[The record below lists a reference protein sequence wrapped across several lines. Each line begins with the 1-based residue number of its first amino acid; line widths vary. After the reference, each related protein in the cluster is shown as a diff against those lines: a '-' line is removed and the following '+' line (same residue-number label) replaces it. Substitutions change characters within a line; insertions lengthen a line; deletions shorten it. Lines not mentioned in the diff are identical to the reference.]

1 MSRKKPR
8 ISNAVKS
15 RQSANTF
22 SNLNN
27 GYSRADKK
35 KIKQAANYICQCCG
49 QTKQELAKE
58 GLDLTVH
65 HIKFQK
71 FGGKSTFQNG
81 FVCCRDCH
89 NKMHEFLD
97 TLGYIVDFIEALKKF
112 LLSIPTTNI
121 VSLKR
126 FNIAKQHKKLHSNN
140 IKFQQSSEEKAA

>member
-35 KIKQAANYICQCCG
+35 KIKQSANYICQCCG
-49 QTKQELAKE
+49 KTNQELVLE
-58 GLDLTVH
+58 GVDLTVH

-71 FGGKSTFQNG
+71 YGGKSTFQNA

-89 NKMHEFLD
+89 NKMHEFFD
-97 TLGYIVDFIEALKKF
+97 GLGFIVDFVEALKQF
-112 LLSIPTTNI
+112 LLTIPTTNV

-126 FNIAKQHKKLHSNN
+126 FNITKQHKKLHSNN
-140 IKFQQSSEEKAA
+140 IKTHTQTEEKAA